1 MGGRRTFGFGFSVR
15 PATTFDLTCS
25 VMFTLKL
32 SCVVRFGRLAWVTLA
47 PLSLTLGS
55 LGAMV
60 YACQGT
66 LASGFLHKLYTVGQ

>member
-1 MGGRRTFGFGFSVR
+1 MGGRGTFGFGFSVR

-25 VMFTLKL
+25 VMFILKL
-32 SCVVRFGRLAWVTLA
+32 SCVVGFGRLAWVMLA

-66 LASGFLHKLYTVGQ
+66 LASGSVYTNYTP